1 MNQSTSSPRLSVP
14 DALAVAARWIL
25 GGVYV
30 YMGLSKALHPVDF
43 LKILREYQMIDNH
56 LLLNLI
62 AASLPWFEVLCGS
75 LLLAGV
81 AVRGSALMSLAMLV
95 PFTLIVLNRAL
106 AIQHAKAI
114 AFCAIRFDCGCGAGE
129 VVICHKLV
137 ENGLLLLLSVLLVC
151 LRTNRGC
158 LRYELVKI
166 RQRQYNPE

>member
-1 MNQSTSSPRLSVP
+1 
-14 DALAVAARWIL
+14 
-25 GGVYV
+25 
-30 YMGLSKALHPVDF
+30 
-43 LKILREYQMIDNH
+43 
-56 LLLNLI
+56 
-62 AASLPWFEVLCGS
+62 
-75 LLLAGV
+75 
-81 AVRGSALMSLAMLV
+81 MSLAMLV

-151 LRTNRGC
+151 FRTNRGC

>member
-95 PFTLIVLNRAL
+95 PFTFIVLNRAL
-106 AIQHAKAI
+106 GIQEAKGI
-114 AFCAIRFDCGCGAGE
+114 PFCSISFDCGCGAGE
-129 VVICHKLV
+129 VIICHKLL
-137 ENGLLLLLSVLLVC
+137 ENSLLILLSALLVFVRANRWC
-151 LRTNRGC
+151 LRFD
-158 LRYELVKI
+158 LVKP
-166 RQRQYNPE
+166 R

>member
-1 MNQSTSSPRLSVP
+1 MSQATSSPRLSVP

-25 GGVYV
+25 GAVYV

-56 LLLNLI
+56 VLLNLI

-81 AVRGSALMSLAMLV
+81 AVRGSSLLSLGMLI

-106 AIQHAKAI
+106 AIHHAKAI

-129 VVICHKLV
+129 VVICHKLL

-151 LRTNRGC
+151 VRNNRGC

-166 RQRQYNPE
+166 RQSQFDPE